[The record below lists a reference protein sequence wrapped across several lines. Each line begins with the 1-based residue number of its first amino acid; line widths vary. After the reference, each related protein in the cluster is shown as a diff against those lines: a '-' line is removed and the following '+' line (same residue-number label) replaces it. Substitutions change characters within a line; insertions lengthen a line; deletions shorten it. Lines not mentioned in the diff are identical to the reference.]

1 MSCTADAELARIYET
16 VEVGEGTRLHVLS
29 TPKWKTVFIDVF
41 LRRALDA
48 RAAELAILPFLLKR
62 GTNKIADLR
71 AMTRRLEELFGA
83 SIASDILKVG
93 ESQVLLTRLEIAN
106 PKFVPGAPRLLEE
119 GLDLL
124 RDLLFDPRTE
134 DGGFPLDRVE
144 QEKRNLAR
152 TIEGLLNDKTAYAS
166 ERCCEEMCRGE
177 PFGLYEY
184 GRLEDVR
191 ALAPRPIY
199 DFYREA
205 VDRCPMDIFMAGDVT
220 VAAARELVAERF
232 AFARAGDLR
241 PAAAT
246 PHPPPRAAP
255 REVVEERPVKQ
266 GKLVMG
272 LRSDITARSPEFPA
286 LLLANAV
293 LGGFPHSKLFRVV
306 REQEG
311 LCYYAS
317 SSIEKTKGVLVIASG
332 IDAASYERA
341 RALIEAQLEA
351 VRRGDVTDEELEK
364 TRKAVRRNFTTI
376 ADSPARL
383 ATHWYTGLVN
393 GRTETVAAAIAA
405 LDRVSAGEI
414 AEAARRIR
422 LDTVYFLRDSG
433 NGAAAPPPRAAGGNG
448 GAS

>member
-1 MSCTADAELARIYET
+1 MTTMTATADAELARTYET
-16 VEVGEGTRLHVLS
+16 VTVGEGTRLHVLS
-29 TPKWKTVFIDVF
+29 TGKWKTVFIDVF
-41 LRRALDA
+41 IRRELDA
-48 RAAELAILPFLLKR
+48 RAAELAILPYLLKR
-62 GTNKIADLR
+62 GTRKIADLR

-93 ESQVLLTRLEIAN
+93 ESQILLTRLEIAN
-106 PKFVPGAPRLLEE
+106 PKFAPGAPRLLEE

-124 RDLLFDPRTE
+124 RDLLFDPHVE
-134 DGGFPLDRVE
+134 DGAFPRDRVE

-191 ALAPRPIY
+191 ALEPRAIY
-199 DFYREA
+199 EFYREA
-205 VDRCPMDIFMAGDVT
+205 VDRCPIDIFISGDI
-220 VAAARELVAERF
+220 ALDAARALVADRF
-232 AFARAGDLR
+232 DFRRQGDLAPR
-241 PAAAT
+241 ASS

-266 GKLVMG
+266 GKLVIG

-317 SSIEKTKGVLVIASG
+317 SSIEKTKGVVVIASG
-332 IDAASYERA
+332 IEAASYERA
-341 RALIEAQLEA
+341 RALIEAQIDA
-351 VRRGDVTDEELEK
+351 VRAGDVTDEELAK

-393 GRTETVAAAIAA
+393 ERTETVASAIAA
-405 LDRVSAGEI
+405 LDRVEPADI
-414 AEAARRIR
+414 ASAARHLRV
-422 LDTVYFLRDSG
+422 DTVYFLR
-433 NGAAAPPPRAAGGNG
+433 NGTGGV
-448 GAS
+448 A